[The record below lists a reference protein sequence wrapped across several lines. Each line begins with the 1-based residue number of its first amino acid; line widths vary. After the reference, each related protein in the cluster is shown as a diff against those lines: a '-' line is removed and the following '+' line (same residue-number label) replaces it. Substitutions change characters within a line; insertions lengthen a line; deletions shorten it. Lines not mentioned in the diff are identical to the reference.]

1 MKEMEVETCTL
12 MMKNGD
18 SWLLVRTARGRR
30 FLFSSDGCWCGGDDC
45 RCGGALLHCWFVC
58 RRLCWW
64 LLERWF
70 AFIGVNKEVQCAI
83 AVLDVAVSGS
93 IMEVAGA
100 VAGEIGGDDCV
111 EDGHGG

>member
-1 MKEMEVETCTL
+1 
-12 MMKNGD
+12 
-18 SWLLVRTARGRR
+18 
-30 FLFSSDGCWCGGDDC
+30 
-45 RCGGALLHCWFVC
+45 
-58 RRLCWW
+58 
-64 LLERWF
+64 
-70 AFIGVNKEVQCAI
+70 VNKEVQCAI